1 MPKNTGKGGNKRKKG
16 KKPVL
21 QEDRELRF
29 ANESEEYAQITKIL
43 GDGRFQCK
51 CADGIDR
58 IAHVRGKF
66 RKRVWLA
73 NGDIILVSLR
83 EFEPEKC
90 DVVEKYKDKELA
102 KLKSNGEIPDSFTL
116 PSSSNEEKENIGE
129 SDIKFEEEEKVV
141 TKKNEDSNGFEIVS
155 EEENEENE
163 NEEKKENVSNEKEK
177 EKEEED
183 KKEEEEKDKNEIK
196 EENKIEENKENIDDV
211 KEDED
216 KNKNNKDVDK
226 KSDEEEFIIDTSTKN
241 NNNTGVKKVT
251 KEEIKTEEEDEKEN
265 DINDNKIENQNND
278 SIYKIIKKLKKARRG
293 SICQELTIK
302 EDECDYVIDKSYEIF
317 QKEESLLKIKAP
329 LYICG
334 DIHGQYYDLLRVF
347 DILNYPPQSTFLFL
361 GDYVD
366 RGKQSLECLLL
377 LLCLKIQY
385 PDKIFLLR
393 GNHECEALNKI
404 YGFYDECKRRLSIK
418 CFKKITNLFNMMP
431 ISALINENILCM
443 HGGLSKDLQNIEQI
457 NKILRPTDI
466 PNEGLLCDLL
476 WSDPNESLTEDF
488 GSNERNISVTF
499 SKDYVKNFVEK
510 NNLDLICRAHQVVEE
525 GFEFFADMKLVTIFT
540 APNYMG
546 EFDNNGGILE
556 VGEDLLCKFHVLRP
570 NFERSGKRRKITQLV
585 N

>member
-1 MPKNTGKGGNKRKKG
+1 MSDEENQREEIEEDLKKNDKKG
-16 KKPVL
+16 KKNKKL
-21 QEDRELRF
+21 
-29 ANESEEYAQITKIL
+29 TKK
-43 GDGRFQCK
+43 Q
-51 CADGIDR
+51 
-58 IAHVRGKF
+58 
-66 RKRVWLA
+66 RK
-73 NGDIILVSLR
+73 
-83 EFEPEKC
+83 
-90 DVVEKYKDKELA
+90 
-102 KLKSNGEIPDSFTL
+102 
-116 PSSSNEEKENIGE
+116 
-129 SDIKFEEEEKVV
+129 EEEK
-141 TKKNEDSNGFEIVS
+141 KKKE
-155 EEENEENE
+155 
-163 NEEKKENVSNEKEK
+163 EEKKKKEEEIK
-177 EKEEED
+177 KKEEED
-183 KKEEEEKDKNEIK
+183 KKENEEKDKNEIK
-196 EENKIEENKENIDDV
+196 EENKIEENKENINDV
-211 KEDED
+211 KEEED
-216 KNKNNKDVDK
+216 KNKNNNDVDK

-241 NNNTGVKKVT
+241 NNDTGVKKVT

-488 GSNERNISVTF
+488 GPNERNISVTF

-570 NFERSGKRRKITQLV
+570 NFERSGKRKKITQLV

>member
-1 MPKNTGKGGNKRKKG
+1 MN
-16 KKPVL
+16 
-21 QEDRELRF
+21 D
-29 ANESEEYAQITKIL
+29 EENQ
-43 GDGRFQCK
+43 R
-51 CADGIDR
+51 
-58 IAHVRGKF
+58 
-66 RKRVWLA
+66 
-73 NGDIILVSLR
+73 
-83 EFEPEKC
+83 
-90 DVVEKYKDKELA
+90 
-102 KLKSNGEIPDSFTL
+102 
-116 PSSSNEEKENIGE
+116 EEKEEIEEDLKKNDKKE
-129 SDIKFEEEEKVV
+129 KKNKKLTKKQRKEEERKRKEEEKKKKEEEKKNKEEEEK
-141 TKKNEDSNGFEIVS
+141 K
-155 EEENEENE
+155 ENE
-163 NEEKKENVSNEKEK
+163 NEEKNKVENNIGEKKDKDNIEDEK
-177 EKEEED
+177 GNED
-183 KKEEEEKDKNEIK
+183 KTKNDNDKNDEGEFNIDTSSKNLKNNNEIKNEDKNEIK
-196 EENKIEENKENIDDV
+196 EEEDDGEKENNNNDKEENK
-211 KEDED
+211 
-216 KNKNNKDVDK
+216 
-226 KSDEEEFIIDTSTKN
+226 
-241 NNNTGVKKVT
+241 
-251 KEEIKTEEEDEKEN
+251 
-265 DINDNKIENQNND
+265 NND
-278 SIYKIIKKLKKARRG
+278 SIYKIIKKLKKARKG
-293 SICQELTIK
+293 SICQELSIK
-302 EDECDYVIDKSYEIF
+302 EDECNYIIDKSYEIF
-317 QKEESLLKIKAP
+317 QKEESLLKIQAP

-385 PDKIFLLR
+385 PDKILLLR

-443 HGGLSKDLQNIEQI
+443 HGGLSKDLQDIEQI

-476 WSDPNESLTEDF
+476 WSDPNENLTEDF
-488 GSNERNISVTF
+488 GINERNISITF

-525 GFEFFADMKLVTIFT
+525 GFEFFADMKLVTVFT

-570 NFERSGKRRKITQLV
+570 NFERGGKRKRITQLV

>member
-1 MPKNTGKGGNKRKKG
+1 MSDEENQREEIEEDLKKNDKKG
-16 KKPVL
+16 KKNKKL
-21 QEDRELRF
+21 
-29 ANESEEYAQITKIL
+29 TKK
-43 GDGRFQCK
+43 Q
-51 CADGIDR
+51 
-58 IAHVRGKF
+58 
-66 RKRVWLA
+66 RK
-73 NGDIILVSLR
+73 
-83 EFEPEKC
+83 
-90 DVVEKYKDKELA
+90 
-102 KLKSNGEIPDSFTL
+102 
-116 PSSSNEEKENIGE
+116 
-129 SDIKFEEEEKVV
+129 EEEK
-141 TKKNEDSNGFEIVS
+141 KKKE
-155 EEENEENE
+155 
-163 NEEKKENVSNEKEK
+163 EEKKKKEEEIK
-177 EKEEED
+177 KKEEED
-183 KKEEEEKDKNEIK
+183 KKENEEKDKNEIK
-196 EENKIEENKENIDDV
+196 EENKIEENKENINDV
-211 KEDED
+211 KEEED
-216 KNKNNKDVDK
+216 KNKNNNDVDK

-241 NNNTGVKKVT
+241 NNDTGVKKVT

-488 GSNERNISVTF
+488 GPNERNISVTF

-510 NNLDLICRAHQVVEE
+510 NNLDLLCRAHQVVEE

-570 NFERSGKRRKITQLV
+570 NFERSGKRKKITQLV

>member
-1 MPKNTGKGGNKRKKG
+1 MSDEENQREEIEEDLKKNDKKG
-16 KKPVL
+16 KKNKKL
-21 QEDRELRF
+21 
-29 ANESEEYAQITKIL
+29 TKK
-43 GDGRFQCK
+43 Q
-51 CADGIDR
+51 
-58 IAHVRGKF
+58 
-66 RKRVWLA
+66 RK
-73 NGDIILVSLR
+73 
-83 EFEPEKC
+83 
-90 DVVEKYKDKELA
+90 
-102 KLKSNGEIPDSFTL
+102 
-116 PSSSNEEKENIGE
+116 
-129 SDIKFEEEEKVV
+129 EEEK
-141 TKKNEDSNGFEIVS
+141 KKKE
-155 EEENEENE
+155 
-163 NEEKKENVSNEKEK
+163 EEKKKKEEEMK
-177 EKEEED
+177 KKEEED
-183 KKEEEEKDKNEIK
+183 KKGNEEKDKNEIK
-196 EENKIEENKENIDDV
+196 EENKIEENKENINDV
-211 KEDED
+211 KEEED

-241 NNNTGVKKVT
+241 NNATGVKKVT
-251 KEEIKTEEEDEKEN
+251 KEETKTEEEDEKEN

-488 GSNERNISVTF
+488 GPNERNISVTF

-570 NFERSGKRRKITQLV
+570 NFERSGKRRKIARLV

>member
-1 MPKNTGKGGNKRKKG
+1 MSDEENQREEIEEDLKKNDKKG
-16 KKPVL
+16 KKNKKL
-21 QEDRELRF
+21 
-29 ANESEEYAQITKIL
+29 TKK
-43 GDGRFQCK
+43 Q
-51 CADGIDR
+51 
-58 IAHVRGKF
+58 
-66 RKRVWLA
+66 RK
-73 NGDIILVSLR
+73 
-83 EFEPEKC
+83 
-90 DVVEKYKDKELA
+90 
-102 KLKSNGEIPDSFTL
+102 
-116 PSSSNEEKENIGE
+116 
-129 SDIKFEEEEKVV
+129 EEEK
-141 TKKNEDSNGFEIVS
+141 KKKE
-155 EEENEENE
+155 
-163 NEEKKENVSNEKEK
+163 EEKKK
-177 EKEEED
+177 KEEEMKKKEDED
-183 KKEEEEKDKNEIK
+183 KKGNEEKDKNEIK
-196 EENKIEENKENIDDV
+196 EENKIEENKENINDV
-211 KEDED
+211 KEEED

-241 NNNTGVKKVT
+241 NNATGVKKVT
-251 KEEIKTEEEDEKEN
+251 KEETKTEEEDEKEN

-488 GSNERNISVTF
+488 GPNERNISVTF

>member
-1 MPKNTGKGGNKRKKG
+1 MSDEENQREEIEEDLKKNDKKG
-16 KKPVL
+16 KKNKKL
-21 QEDRELRF
+21 
-29 ANESEEYAQITKIL
+29 TKK
-43 GDGRFQCK
+43 Q
-51 CADGIDR
+51 
-58 IAHVRGKF
+58 
-66 RKRVWLA
+66 RK
-73 NGDIILVSLR
+73 
-83 EFEPEKC
+83 
-90 DVVEKYKDKELA
+90 
-102 KLKSNGEIPDSFTL
+102 
-116 PSSSNEEKENIGE
+116 
-129 SDIKFEEEEKVV
+129 EEEK
-141 TKKNEDSNGFEIVS
+141 KKKE
-155 EEENEENE
+155 
-163 NEEKKENVSNEKEK
+163 EEKKKKEEEKKKK
-177 EKEEED
+177 EEEIKKKEEED
-183 KKEEEEKDKNEIK
+183 KKENEEKDKNEIK
-196 EENKIEENKENIDDV
+196 EENKIEENKENINDV
-211 KEDED
+211 KEEED

-265 DINDNKIENQNND
+265 DIHDNKIENQNND

-488 GSNERNISVTF
+488 GPNERNISVTF

-570 NFERSGKRRKITQLV
+570 NFERSGKRRKITRLV

>member
-1 MPKNTGKGGNKRKKG
+1 MSDEENQREEIEEDLKKNDKKG
-16 KKPVL
+16 KKNKKL
-21 QEDRELRF
+21 
-29 ANESEEYAQITKIL
+29 TKK
-43 GDGRFQCK
+43 Q
-51 CADGIDR
+51 
-58 IAHVRGKF
+58 
-66 RKRVWLA
+66 RK
-73 NGDIILVSLR
+73 
-83 EFEPEKC
+83 
-90 DVVEKYKDKELA
+90 
-102 KLKSNGEIPDSFTL
+102 
-116 PSSSNEEKENIGE
+116 
-129 SDIKFEEEEKVV
+129 EEEK
-141 TKKNEDSNGFEIVS
+141 KKKE
-155 EEENEENE
+155 
-163 NEEKKENVSNEKEK
+163 EEKKKKEEEMK
-177 EKEEED
+177 KKEEED
-183 KKEEEEKDKNEIK
+183 KKGNEEKDKNEIK
-196 EENKIEENKENIDDV
+196 EENKIEENKENINDV
-211 KEDED
+211 KEEED

-293 SICQELTIK
+293 SIYQELTIK

-488 GSNERNISVTF
+488 GPNERNISVTF

>member
-1 MPKNTGKGGNKRKKG
+1 MSDEENQREEIEEDLKKNDKKG
-16 KKPVL
+16 KKNKKL
-21 QEDRELRF
+21 
-29 ANESEEYAQITKIL
+29 TKK
-43 GDGRFQCK
+43 Q
-51 CADGIDR
+51 
-58 IAHVRGKF
+58 
-66 RKRVWLA
+66 RK
-73 NGDIILVSLR
+73 
-83 EFEPEKC
+83 
-90 DVVEKYKDKELA
+90 
-102 KLKSNGEIPDSFTL
+102 
-116 PSSSNEEKENIGE
+116 
-129 SDIKFEEEEKVV
+129 EEEK
-141 TKKNEDSNGFEIVS
+141 KKKE
-155 EEENEENE
+155 
-163 NEEKKENVSNEKEK
+163 EEKKKKEEEMK
-177 EKEEED
+177 KKEEED
-183 KKEEEEKDKNEIK
+183 KKGNEEKDKNEIK
-196 EENKIEENKENIDDV
+196 EENKIEENKENINDV
-211 KEDED
+211 KEEED

-241 NNNTGVKKVT
+241 NNATGVKKVT
-251 KEEIKTEEEDEKEN
+251 KEETKTEEEDEKEN

-488 GSNERNISVTF
+488 GPNERNISVTF

>member
-1 MPKNTGKGGNKRKKG
+1 MN
-16 KKPVL
+16 
-21 QEDRELRF
+21 D
-29 ANESEEYAQITKIL
+29 EENQ
-43 GDGRFQCK
+43 R
-51 CADGIDR
+51 
-58 IAHVRGKF
+58 
-66 RKRVWLA
+66 
-73 NGDIILVSLR
+73 
-83 EFEPEKC
+83 
-90 DVVEKYKDKELA
+90 
-102 KLKSNGEIPDSFTL
+102 
-116 PSSSNEEKENIGE
+116 EEKEEIEEDLKKNDKKE
-129 SDIKFEEEEKVV
+129 KKNKKLTKKQRKEEERKRKEEEKKKKEEEKKNKEEEEK
-141 TKKNEDSNGFEIVS
+141 K
-155 EEENEENE
+155 ENE
-163 NEEKKENVSNEKEK
+163 NEEKNKVENNIGEKKDKDNIEDEK
-177 EKEEED
+177 GNED
-183 KKEEEEKDKNEIK
+183 KTKNDNDKNDEGEFNIDTSSKNLKNNNEIKNEDKNEIK
-196 EENKIEENKENIDDV
+196 E
-211 KEDED
+211 DED
-216 KNKNNKDVDK
+216 DGEK
-226 KSDEEEFIIDTSTKN
+226 EN
-241 NNNTGVKKVT
+241 NNND
-251 KEEIKTEEEDEKEN
+251 KEENE
-265 DINDNKIENQNND
+265 NND
-278 SIYKIIKKLKKARRG
+278 SIYKIIKKLKKARKG
-293 SICQELTIK
+293 SICQELSIK
-302 EDECDYVIDKSYEIF
+302 GDECNYIIDKSYEIF
-317 QKEESLLKIKAP
+317 QKEESLLKIQAP

-443 HGGLSKDLQNIEQI
+443 HGGLSKDLQDIEQI

-476 WSDPNESLTEDF
+476 WSDPNENLTEDF
-488 GSNERNISVTF
+488 GINERNISITF

-525 GFEFFADMKLVTIFT
+525 GFEFFADMKLVTVFT

-570 NFERSGKRRKITQLV
+570 NFERGGKRKRITQLV

>member
-1 MPKNTGKGGNKRKKG
+1 MSDEENQREEIEEDLKKNDKKG
-16 KKPVL
+16 KKNKKL
-21 QEDRELRF
+21 
-29 ANESEEYAQITKIL
+29 TKK
-43 GDGRFQCK
+43 Q
-51 CADGIDR
+51 
-58 IAHVRGKF
+58 
-66 RKRVWLA
+66 RK
-73 NGDIILVSLR
+73 
-83 EFEPEKC
+83 
-90 DVVEKYKDKELA
+90 
-102 KLKSNGEIPDSFTL
+102 
-116 PSSSNEEKENIGE
+116 
-129 SDIKFEEEEKVV
+129 EEEK
-141 TKKNEDSNGFEIVS
+141 KKKE
-155 EEENEENE
+155 
-163 NEEKKENVSNEKEK
+163 EEKKKKEEEMK
-177 EKEEED
+177 KKEEED
-183 KKEEEEKDKNEIK
+183 KKGNEEKDKNEIK
-196 EENKIEENKENIDDV
+196 EENKIEENKENINDV
-211 KEDED
+211 KEEED

-241 NNNTGVKKVT
+241 NNDTGVKKVT

-488 GSNERNISVTF
+488 GPNERNISVTF

-570 NFERSGKRRKITQLV
+570 NFERNGKRRRITKLV

>member
-1 MPKNTGKGGNKRKKG
+1 MSDEENQREEIEEDLKKNDKKG
-16 KKPVL
+16 KKNKKL
-21 QEDRELRF
+21 
-29 ANESEEYAQITKIL
+29 TKK
-43 GDGRFQCK
+43 Q
-51 CADGIDR
+51 
-58 IAHVRGKF
+58 
-66 RKRVWLA
+66 RK
-73 NGDIILVSLR
+73 
-83 EFEPEKC
+83 
-90 DVVEKYKDKELA
+90 
-102 KLKSNGEIPDSFTL
+102 
-116 PSSSNEEKENIGE
+116 
-129 SDIKFEEEEKVV
+129 EEEK
-141 TKKNEDSNGFEIVS
+141 KKKE
-155 EEENEENE
+155 
-163 NEEKKENVSNEKEK
+163 EEKKKKEEEIK
-177 EKEEED
+177 KKEEED

-196 EENKIEENKENIDDV
+196 DENKIEENKENINDV
-211 KEDED
+211 KEEED

-251 KEEIKTEEEDEKEN
+251 KEETKTEEEDEKEN

-488 GSNERNISVTF
+488 GPNERNISVTF

-570 NFERSGKRRKITQLV
+570 NFERSGKRRKIARLV

>member
-1 MPKNTGKGGNKRKKG
+1 MSDEENQREEIEEDLKKNDKKG
-16 KKPVL
+16 KKNKKL
-21 QEDRELRF
+21 
-29 ANESEEYAQITKIL
+29 TKK
-43 GDGRFQCK
+43 Q
-51 CADGIDR
+51 
-58 IAHVRGKF
+58 
-66 RKRVWLA
+66 RK
-73 NGDIILVSLR
+73 
-83 EFEPEKC
+83 
-90 DVVEKYKDKELA
+90 
-102 KLKSNGEIPDSFTL
+102 
-116 PSSSNEEKENIGE
+116 
-129 SDIKFEEEEKVV
+129 EEEK
-141 TKKNEDSNGFEIVS
+141 KKKE
-155 EEENEENE
+155 
-163 NEEKKENVSNEKEK
+163 EEKKKKEEEMK
-177 EKEEED
+177 KKEEED
-183 KKEEEEKDKNEIK
+183 KKGNEEKDKNEIK
-196 EENKIEENKENIDDV
+196 EENKIEENKENINDV

-241 NNNTGVKKVT
+241 NNDTGVKKVT

-293 SICQELTIK
+293 SIYQELTIK

-418 CFKKITNLFNMMP
+418 CFKKITNLFNIMP

-488 GSNERNISVTF
+488 GPNERNISVTF

>member
-1 MPKNTGKGGNKRKKG
+1 MNDEENQREKKEEIEEDLKKNDKKEKKNKKLTKKQRKEEERKRK
-16 KKPVL
+16 
-21 QEDRELRF
+21 E
-29 ANESEEYAQITKIL
+29 
-43 GDGRFQCK
+43 
-51 CADGIDR
+51 
-58 IAHVRGKF
+58 
-66 RKRVWLA
+66 
-73 NGDIILVSLR
+73 
-83 EFEPEKC
+83 
-90 DVVEKYKDKELA
+90 
-102 KLKSNGEIPDSFTL
+102 
-116 PSSSNEEKENIGE
+116 EEKKKKEEEKKN
-129 SDIKFEEEEKVV
+129 KEEEEK
-141 TKKNEDSNGFEIVS
+141 K
-155 EEENEENE
+155 ENE
-163 NEEKKENVSNEKEK
+163 NEEKNKVENNIGEKKDKDNIEDEK
-177 EKEEED
+177 GNED
-183 KKEEEEKDKNEIK
+183 KTKNDNDKNDEGEFNIDTSSKNLKNNNEIKNEDKNEIK
-196 EENKIEENKENIDDV
+196 EEEDDGEKE
-211 KEDED
+211 
-216 KNKNNKDVDK
+216 
-226 KSDEEEFIIDTSTKN
+226 N
-241 NNNTGVKKVT
+241 NNND
-251 KEEIKTEEEDEKEN
+251 KEENE
-265 DINDNKIENQNND
+265 NND
-278 SIYKIIKKLKKARRG
+278 SIYKIIKKLKKARKG
-293 SICQELTIK
+293 SICQELSIK
-302 EDECDYVIDKSYEIF
+302 GDECNYIIDKSYEII
-317 QKEESLLKIKAP
+317 QKEESLLKIQAP

-443 HGGLSKDLQNIEQI
+443 HGGLSKDLQDIEQI

-476 WSDPNESLTEDF
+476 WSDPNENLTEDF
-488 GSNERNISVTF
+488 GINERNISITF

-525 GFEFFADMKLVTIFT
+525 GFEFFADMKLVTVFT

-570 NFERSGKRRKITQLV
+570 NFERGGKRKRITQLV

>member
-1 MPKNTGKGGNKRKKG
+1 MSDEENQREEIEEDLKKNDKKG
-16 KKPVL
+16 KKNKKL
-21 QEDRELRF
+21 
-29 ANESEEYAQITKIL
+29 TKK
-43 GDGRFQCK
+43 Q
-51 CADGIDR
+51 
-58 IAHVRGKF
+58 
-66 RKRVWLA
+66 RK
-73 NGDIILVSLR
+73 
-83 EFEPEKC
+83 
-90 DVVEKYKDKELA
+90 
-102 KLKSNGEIPDSFTL
+102 
-116 PSSSNEEKENIGE
+116 
-129 SDIKFEEEEKVV
+129 EEEK
-141 TKKNEDSNGFEIVS
+141 KKKE
-155 EEENEENE
+155 
-163 NEEKKENVSNEKEK
+163 EEKKKKEEEIK
-177 EKEEED
+177 KKEEED
-183 KKEEEEKDKNEIK
+183 KKGNEEKDKNEIK
-196 EENKIEENKENIDDV
+196 EENKIEENKENINDV
-211 KEDED
+211 KEEED

-241 NNNTGVKKVT
+241 NNDTGVKKVT

-488 GSNERNISVTF
+488 GPNERNISVTF

>member
-1 MPKNTGKGGNKRKKG
+1 MSDEENQREEIEEDLKKNDKKG
-16 KKPVL
+16 KKNKKL
-21 QEDRELRF
+21 
-29 ANESEEYAQITKIL
+29 TKK
-43 GDGRFQCK
+43 Q
-51 CADGIDR
+51 
-58 IAHVRGKF
+58 
-66 RKRVWLA
+66 RK
-73 NGDIILVSLR
+73 
-83 EFEPEKC
+83 
-90 DVVEKYKDKELA
+90 
-102 KLKSNGEIPDSFTL
+102 
-116 PSSSNEEKENIGE
+116 
-129 SDIKFEEEEKVV
+129 EEEK
-141 TKKNEDSNGFEIVS
+141 KKKE
-155 EEENEENE
+155 
-163 NEEKKENVSNEKEK
+163 EEKKKKEEEMK
-177 EKEEED
+177 KKEEED
-183 KKEEEEKDKNEIK
+183 KKGNEEKDKNEIK
-196 EENKIEENKENIDDV
+196 EENKIEENKENINDV
-211 KEDED
+211 KEEED

-241 NNNTGVKKVT
+241 NNATGVKKVT
-251 KEEIKTEEEDEKEN
+251 KEETKTEEEDEKEN

-488 GSNERNISVTF
+488 GPNERNISVTF

-570 NFERSGKRRKITQLV
+570 NFERSGKRRKITRLV

>member
-1 MPKNTGKGGNKRKKG
+1 MSDEENQREEIEEDLKKNDKKG
-16 KKPVL
+16 KKNKKL
-21 QEDRELRF
+21 
-29 ANESEEYAQITKIL
+29 TKK
-43 GDGRFQCK
+43 Q
-51 CADGIDR
+51 
-58 IAHVRGKF
+58 
-66 RKRVWLA
+66 RK
-73 NGDIILVSLR
+73 
-83 EFEPEKC
+83 
-90 DVVEKYKDKELA
+90 
-102 KLKSNGEIPDSFTL
+102 
-116 PSSSNEEKENIGE
+116 
-129 SDIKFEEEEKVV
+129 EEEK
-141 TKKNEDSNGFEIVS
+141 KKKE
-155 EEENEENE
+155 
-163 NEEKKENVSNEKEK
+163 EEKKKKEEEMK
-177 EKEEED
+177 KKEEED
-183 KKEEEEKDKNEIK
+183 KKGNEEKDKNEIK
-196 EENKIEENKENIDDV
+196 EENKIEENKENINDV
-211 KEDED
+211 KEEED
-216 KNKNNKDVDK
+216 KNKNNNDVDK

-241 NNNTGVKKVT
+241 NNATGVKKVT
-251 KEEIKTEEEDEKEN
+251 KEETKTEEEDEKEN

>member
-1 MPKNTGKGGNKRKKG
+1 MSDEENQREEIEEDLKKNDKKG
-16 KKPVL
+16 KKNKKL
-21 QEDRELRF
+21 
-29 ANESEEYAQITKIL
+29 TKK
-43 GDGRFQCK
+43 Q
-51 CADGIDR
+51 
-58 IAHVRGKF
+58 
-66 RKRVWLA
+66 RK
-73 NGDIILVSLR
+73 
-83 EFEPEKC
+83 
-90 DVVEKYKDKELA
+90 
-102 KLKSNGEIPDSFTL
+102 
-116 PSSSNEEKENIGE
+116 
-129 SDIKFEEEEKVV
+129 EEEK
-141 TKKNEDSNGFEIVS
+141 KKKE
-155 EEENEENE
+155 
-163 NEEKKENVSNEKEK
+163 EEKKKKEEEIK
-177 EKEEED
+177 KKEEED
-183 KKEEEEKDKNEIK
+183 KKEKEEKDKNEIK
-196 EENKIEENKENIDDV
+196 DENKIEENKENINDV
-211 KEDED
+211 KEEED

-241 NNNTGVKKVT
+241 NNDTGVKKVT

-488 GSNERNISVTF
+488 GPNERNISVTF